1 MARVEWALDC
11 KAECGESPVCD
22 AAGNV
27 FFVDTFGSK
36 IFWYSSVN
44 GSHKTLSTPQKVGCI
59 VPRAGGSLLAALEV
73 GTWSKL
79 GERASRSEGVDSAMS
94 QVHHAVNSADRIP
107 ISVF

>member
-1 MARVEWALDC
+1 MARVEWVLDC

-27 FFVDTFGSK
+27 CFVDTFGSK

-44 GSHKTLSTPQKVGCI
+44 GSHKTLSTPQRIGCI

-73 GTWSKL
+73 GTWYKL
-79 GERASRSEGVDSAMS
+79 GLRASRCKGVDSPTS
-94 QVHHAVNSADRIP
+94 
-107 ISVF
+107 